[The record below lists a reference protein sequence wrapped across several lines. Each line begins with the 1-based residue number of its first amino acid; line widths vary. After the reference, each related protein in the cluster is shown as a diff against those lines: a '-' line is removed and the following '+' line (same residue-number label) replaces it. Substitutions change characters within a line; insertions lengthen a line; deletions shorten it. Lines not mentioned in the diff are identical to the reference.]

1 MMNIN
6 RSYNKLVGLLPVIYL
21 IHNLEEWFLFRLKIS
36 EIVKAIPLGLKGSI
50 GNDQHFL
57 ITLFGVAIVIATA
70 IPFVFAIFIWNK
82 PTILNAK
89 ILFVAGLITL
99 VNGISHISSSF
110 MFGSI
115 SPGFITGVTLC
126 IPFGIITVEFFRR
139 NFTITLRNYLLLGFL
154 AIGIFIVGLVSI
166 WGLAYLAISLF

>member
-6 RSYNKLVGLLPVIYL
+6 RSYNQLVGLLSVICL
-21 IHNLEEWFLFRLKIS
+21 IHNLEEWYLFK
-36 EIVKAIPLGLKGSI
+36 VKFSIIINALPVGLKGSI

-70 IPFVFAIFIWNK
+70 IPFVVAIYIWNK

-89 ILFVAGLITL
+89 ILLVAGLITL

-110 MFGSI
+110 MLGTV

-126 IPFGIITVEFFRR
+126 IPSGILIFEFFRR
-139 NFTITLRNYLLLGFL
+139 NFTITLRNYLLICLL

-166 WGLAYLAISLF
+166 WGLAYLVISLF